1 MGEIN
6 TRRVENKIFLL
17 GNNEYE
23 TGVLT
28 VPANGTVPAGA
39 LLKRAAGKFAPVT
52 DTSAVSI
59 NVADTG
65 TKNVSVPGVPVE
77 IPVAVN
83 PADIENPGSSPAD
96 ISFRALVGG
105 RVRRDMLSVGGNPIT
120 DDQADMLRSYGI
132 IPKKV
137 TDISWVESE

>member
-28 VPANGTVPAGA
+28 VPAGGTVPAGA
-39 LLKRAAGKFAPVT
+39 LLKRAAGKFSPVT
-52 DTSAVSI
+52 DTGAVLI
-59 NVADTG
+59 NVSDTG
-65 TKNVSVPGVPVE
+65 TKNVSVPGVPAE

-83 PADIENPGSSPAD
+83 PVDIKNTAAAPAD
-96 ISFRALVGG
+96 IPFRALIGG
-105 RVRRDMLSVGGNPIT
+105 RVRRDMLSVAGSPIT

-137 TDISWVESE
+137 TDISWAESE